1 MNEQPEEPNRAAS
14 TTDTGLSSFSSSL
27 GPQRSAPVNAS
38 AGTQADRDP
47 GSAKANLTDRLSD
60 ASSKLASLSS
70 ERPEVVIAAAF
81 VGGLVI
87 ATILRRLAR

>member
-1 MNEQPEEPNRAAS
+1 V
-14 TTDTGLSSFSSSL
+14 DTRLSSFSSSL
-27 GPQRSAPVNAS
+27 GPQRSAPGTAS
-38 AGTQADRDP
+38 AGPEANGDS
-47 GSAKANLTDRLSD
+47 GSAKAVLTDRVSE

-87 ATILRRLAR
+87 AAIVKRLAR